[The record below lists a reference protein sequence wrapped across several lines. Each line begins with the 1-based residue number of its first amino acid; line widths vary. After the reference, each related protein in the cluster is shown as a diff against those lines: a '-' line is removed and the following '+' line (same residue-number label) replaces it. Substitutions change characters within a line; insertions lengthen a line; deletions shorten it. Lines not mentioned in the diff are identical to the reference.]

1 MNDALYSLLFINW
14 GCILP
19 FQDFTNKHGAFKI
32 THICIQKNIPARD
45 PKQYG
50 GGSKKIMYYNVDDVN
65 VDDDVDDDGD
75 VDEDDGDVDDDDD
88 EEEEEEEEDGDHDD
102 DDGDDDDHDHDHDH
116 DDD

>member
-19 FQDFTNKHGAFKI
+19 FQDFTNKHGAFNI
-32 THICIQKNIPARD
+32 THICIQKHIPARD
-45 PKQYG
+45 PKQY

-75 VDEDDGDVDDDDD
+75 VDEDDGDVDDDD
-88 EEEEEEEEDGDHDD
+88 EEEEDG
-102 DDGDDDDHDHDHDH
+102 GDDDD
-116 DDD
+116 DDDDDDD